1 MSIHEV
7 QLNKGLMQ
15 AAVEDKQAGK
25 LNKIAK
31 VTAEGVKLA
40 YFK

>member
-1 MSIHEV
+1 
-7 QLNKGLMQ
+7 MQ

-31 VTAEGVKLA
+31 VTAESVKLT
-40 YFK
+40 YFKWIQSLNFT